1 MRHVFLVV
9 NAARK
14 KGNVSVYRF
23 RSTRSVRSSSLV
35 MRVRKVFDQ
44 SIMYVCVCI
53 AKLFQR
59 ITCTCVINVSQRAS
73 VTKSCKSVER
83 FFLFYFFFFLS
94 FLRDCQFNKL
104 QGRIYRALVYQKFDT
119 FSTDIRIYR
128 IKNYIIEI
136 GHYRKIILAICTKS
150 RRYRKI
156 EQRKINLLISE
167 IYINII
173 YRIPQRILSFKE
185 FSLNLN
191 KFSFLSYN
199 FISFDPT
206 IQYSLRQNNC
216 GLRVREL
223 RAVIMQT
230 KRIINEPNHSKQ
242 LLSRRVF

>member
-44 SIMYVCVCI
+44 SIVCVCVCI

-83 FFLFYFFFFLS
+83 FCFSSFLFIFSFFLFYAIVS
-94 FLRDCQFNKL
+94 
-104 QGRIYRALVYQKFDT
+104 
-119 FSTDIRIYR
+119 STSSKEEYIERQYTKSLIPSR
-128 IKNYIIEI
+128 LTLGFTTIIEI
-136 GHYRKIILAICTKS
+136 GHFRKIILAICTKS
-150 RRYRKI
+150 RRCRKI

-185 FSLNLN
+185 FSSNLN